1 MKTQK
6 HTSSLTIAAD
16 YLTQIVVVLF
26 WALVLRIACL
36 CSREIRTANA
46 SGERMDHVDDSI
58 DRLNILHVEL
68 FGSEECPPHRPS
80 PLTWSQP

>member
-6 HTSSLTIAAD
+6 HTSSLTLAAD
-16 YLTQIVVVLF
+16 YLRTICVVLF

-46 SGERMDHVDDSI
+46 SGERMDHVDDAM
-58 DRLNILHVEL
+58 DRLNVLHVEL
-68 FGSEECPPHRPS
+68 FGREE
-80 PLTWSQP
+80 